1 MVEADFKQKG
11 GIDGSAVYGRWKKV
25 TSIRFVMNA
34 LSLQAA
40 EPVMLLEEK
49 EKSQSRKCKQK
60 AVTSEINDDSDRNQ
74 ALNAFFPPVYF
85 VPL

>member
-49 EKSQSRKCKQK
+49 EKKLEQK
-60 AVTSEINDDSDRNQ
+60 M
-74 ALNAFFPPVYF
+74 
-85 VPL
+85 